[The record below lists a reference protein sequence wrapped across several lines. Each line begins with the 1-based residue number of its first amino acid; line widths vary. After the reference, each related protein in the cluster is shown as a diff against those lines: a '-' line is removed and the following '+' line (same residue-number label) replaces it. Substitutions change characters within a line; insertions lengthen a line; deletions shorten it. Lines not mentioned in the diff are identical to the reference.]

1 MGTLFYPR
9 PSFDQ
14 CWAKLKWAKFKI
26 RLRFCL
32 SLTDSRQSY
41 FSQFWFI
48 KKSRQVNSKLSVCLR
63 STNQIRDFSTSLG
76 LVFSQICLVKFTI
89 KQTKVKK
96 SWEISAKMRK
106 ISRLLWVK
114 SDKNVKQTKVE
125 KSRSVS
131 NCIGKGSFTSW
142 KFRDGKFLNEPRFF
156 PNWVLP
162 SVNELRKN
170 LSWDQGC
177 LEFHPTLLDSMLWC
191 YFSLLLTWLNLYT
204 GSKLNPLL

>member
-63 STNQIRDFSTSLG
+63 STNQIWDFSTFLG
-76 LVFSQICLVKFTI
+76 LVFSQNCLMKFTF
-89 KQTKVKK
+89 KWTKVKK
-96 SWEISAKMRK
+96 SWETSAKMRK
-106 ISRLLWVK
+106 
-114 SDKNVKQTKVE
+114 
-125 KSRSVS
+125 
-131 NCIGKGSFTSW
+131 
-142 KFRDGKFLNEPRFF
+142 KFNFYGWNLIKMLNEPKSR
-156 PNWVLP
+156 
-162 SVNELRKN
+162 N
-170 LSWDQGC
+170 LGVSQTVSIC
-177 LEFHPTLLDSMLWC
+177 AR
-191 YFSLLLTWLNLYT
+191 
-204 GSKLNPLL
+204 